1 MEKERTGDRDGGV
14 SINSTV
20 KAFHQLLLD
29 KENDERNRRHRW
41 ITNNNN
47 VSGQSMPPLSSRAA
61 LVDRRNNSSAG
72 AVRSDNQQRSR
83 SIASISSPAKRNLWL
98 LGQRYSTTTS
108 SSSSTTADAQSV
120 ISDYQSSSSVVEPT
134 SPPSLRD
141 SRHRSAAAEDTSF
154 TPPFSP
160 IHMLLLHASRRDN
173 NNQSVSDVEL
183 EKEEGSTSGE
193 YETPT
198 VQGGYLLQLLNQ
210 LACSSNDDVQPQ
222 PTQSSPS
229 PPPGQNLNETMSSTD
244 EDDDGSSMLSN
255 VSSFISSAQLYS
267 SADKEKGV
275 SGRRCNEHDDV
286 DEEQE
291 SEMDYFSSFCR
302 VQTMLS
308 KLERDESSPQKRRG
322 GKTKNNNGNSMPNE
336 EDNVDDWG
344 LIRSIAFISIL
355 VVVSILLTCSGLSSL
370 QTVVYTRFDF
380 DSLVMQFWERIEDY
394 ETICLTKLNEL
405 YMLQSSMLML
415 LHNWSDLVT
424 AHFFEVLERCEA
436 LYLDVMNDLFHHLRQ
451 ISSLLSWSN
460 LTSLVRQQLKLLA
473 EYVSSFLRS
482 VDVTS
487 VVLEQLYRIAKAY
500 YSAVDFFKST
510 QSSVLEL
517 QTTTAMAWNTTLLM
531 GASYLHQVKVTVSVT
546 TTWLVTPLSYNMP
559 EQHFLIGKAS
569 LTTPILFDVGTD
581 LRWQNNTAPDRKETS
596 QIITPRQF
604 WRRRSR
610 AFLVKPTLLIPETT
624 PLLLS
629 SSSGSQH
636 VENVGHSATVVGEN
650 LTSMVVM
657 RMRNTKHEP
666 KQKKPRRIRDYY
678 NSLITQEVSVEED
691 VFDGVDVMSMAS
703 DAIVRWWNKYR

>member
-1 MEKERTGDRDGGV
+1 MEKERTGGRDGGV

-20 KAFHQLLLD
+20 EAFRQLLEN
-29 KENDERNRRHRW
+29 KENERNRHHRW
-41 ITNNNN
+41 ISNNNN
-47 VSGQSMPPLSSRAA
+47 VSGQSIPLSSRAA
-61 LVDRRNNSSAG
+61 LVDRSNNSSAD
-72 AVRSDNQQRSR
+72 AARSNNQQNSR
-83 SIASISSPAKRNLWL
+83 SITSISSPAKRNLWL
-98 LGQRYSTTTS
+98 LGQRYSSTTFS
-108 SSSSTTADAQSV
+108 SSSTTTADAQSV
-120 ISDYQSSSSVVEPT
+120 ISDNQSSSSVVEPT

-141 SRHRSAAAEDTSF
+141 SRQRSATEGTSF

-173 NNQSVSDVEL
+173 NQSVSDVEL
-183 EKEEGSTSGE
+183 EKEEGSTNGE
-193 YETPT
+193 YETPV

-210 LACSSNDDVQPQ
+210 LARSSNDDVHPQPQ
-222 PTQSSPS
+222 STQSSPS

-267 SADKEKGV
+267 SADKEKSV
-275 SGRRCNEHDDV
+275 SGRRCHEHDV
-286 DEEQE
+286 VEEQE
-291 SEMDYFSSFCR
+291 SEMGYFSSFCK

-308 KLERDESSPQKRRG
+308 KLERDENSPQKRRG
-322 GKTKNNNGNSMPNE
+322 GKTKNNNSNSLPNE

-355 VVVSILLTCSGLSSL
+355 VVVSILLTCSGLSLL
-370 QTVVYTRFDF
+370 QAVVYTRFDF
-380 DSLVMQFWERIEDY
+380 DSLQMQFWERIEDY
-394 ETICLTKLNEL
+394 ETICLTKFNEL

-415 LHNWSDLVT
+415 LYNWSDSVT
-424 AHFFEVLERCEA
+424 AHFFEVLGRCEA

-460 LTSLVRQQLKLLA
+460 LTSLVTQQLKLLG
-473 EYVSSFLRS
+473 EYVSSLVRS

-500 YSAVDFFKST
+500 YSAVNFFKST

-517 QTTTAMAWNTTLLM
+517 QTSTALAWNTTLLM
-531 GASYLHQVKVTVSVT
+531 GASYLNQVKVTVFEAK
-546 TTWLVTPLSYNMP
+546 TWLVTPLSYSVH
-559 EQHFLIGKAS
+559 EQHLIGKAS
-569 LTTPILFDVGTD
+569 LTAPILFDVGTD
-581 LRWQNNTAPDRKETS
+581 LRWKNNTAPDRKEMS

-610 AFLVKPTLLIPETT
+610 AFLVKPALLIPETT

-636 VENVGHSATVVGEN
+636 FENVGHSTTVVGEN

-678 NSLITQEVSVEED
+678 NSLITQEVSAEED

-703 DAIVRWWNKYR
+703 DAIIRWWRKNW

>member
-1 MEKERTGDRDGGV
+1 MEKERKDGARGGSSAV
-14 SINSTV
+14 ER
-20 KAFHQLLLD
+20 FRQLLED

-41 ITNNNN
+41 ISNNRS
-47 VSGQSMPPLSSRAA
+47 VGGQSITLSSRAA
-61 LVDRRNNSSAG
+61 LVDRSNNSSAD
-72 AVRSDNQQRSR
+72 AARSNNQRQRSR
-83 SIASISSPAKRNLWL
+83 SITSISSPAKRNLWL
-98 LGQRYSTTTS
+98 LGQRYSSTTS
-108 SSSSTTADAQSV
+108 SSSSSTTTADAQSV

-134 SPPSLRD
+134 PTSPPSLRD
-141 SRHRSAAAEDTSF
+141 SRQRSAAV

-183 EKEEGSTSGE
+183 EKEESTIGE
-193 YETPT
+193 YEEPV

-210 LACSSNDDVQPQ
+210 LARSSNDDVQRQ
-222 PTQSSPS
+222 STRSSPS

-267 SADKEKGV
+267 SSDKEKSV
-275 SGRRCNEHDDV
+275 SGRCEHDVDDV
-286 DEEQE
+286 DQEQE
-291 SEMDYFSSFCR
+291 SDMDYFSSFCK

-308 KLERDESSPQKRRG
+308 KLERDENSPQKRRG
-322 GKTKNNNGNSMPNE
+322 GKTKNNNSISKQNE

-344 LIRSIAFISIL
+344 LIRSVAFISIL
-355 VVVSILLTCSGLSSL
+355 IVVSILLTCTGLSSL
-370 QTVVYTRFDF
+370 QAVVYTQFEF

-394 ETICLTKLNEL
+394 ETKYLGKLNEL
-405 YMLQSSMLML
+405 YMLQSSMLTI
-415 LHNWSDLVT
+415 LHNWSDSVT
-424 AHFFEVLERCEA
+424 AHFFDVLERCEA
-436 LYLDVMNDLFHHLRQ
+436 LYLDVMNDLFHHIRQ

-460 LTSLVRQQLKLLA
+460 LTSLVTQQLKLWG
-473 EYVSSFLRS
+473 EYVSSLVCS

-487 VVLEQLYRIAKAY
+487 VVLEQLYRIARAY

-517 QTTTAMAWNTTLLM
+517 QTSTALAWNTTLLL
-531 GASYLHQVKVTVSVT
+531 GASYLHQVKVTVFEAK
-546 TTWLVTPLSYNMP
+546 TWLVTPLSYTMY
-559 EQHFLIGKAS
+559 EQQQLIGKAS
-569 LTTPILFDVGTD
+569 LTTPVLFDLGTD
-581 LRWQNNTAPDRKETS
+581 HRWQNNTVSYRKETS

-636 VENVGHSATVVGEN
+636 VENVGHSSTIVDEN

-657 RMRNTKHEP
+657 RMRNTKYES

-703 DAIVRWWNKYR
+703 DAIIRWWRKYR